1 MEVSVDPAFSVDT
14 RACVHTVE
22 FSPFEW
28 SRGLLA
34 VGLPNSIVVYS
45 IKLKEESDESSEE
58 CEQVWEWHVSSTPVT
73 VAWSPAATLRSAPR
87 CLQVLV
93 GSADN
98 AVRELTSDLSS
109 NNTVQELMSH
119 SDCINSI
126 AYNGENGNLAAS
138 TGDDLTLRVWDR
150 STLAPLIKF
159 LLTSPGMKVT
169 FHPED
174 GDLLMVGEKSG
185 VVRVYSVGSGCATLS
200 LRSSGPLL
208 AADWSIPNPSLL
220 VAAGAKGITVW
231 NVSSPQPR
239 SENIDIGGGEKVL
252 DLSVC
257 RSTPGLVAT
266 LCPPHTIRVSHIHT
280 NKVPVAVHLKVVGG
294 MSWHQH
300 LPYLAVGSDRRVLF
314 WKVDNI

>member
-45 IKLKEESDESSEE
+45 IKLKEESDDSNEE
-58 CEQVWEWHVSSTPVT
+58 CEQVWEWHVSSQPVT

-87 CLQVLV
+87 CLQ
-93 GSADN
+93 
-98 AVRELTSDLSS
+98 
-109 NNTVQELMSH
+109 ELMSH
-119 SDCINSI
+119 SDCVNSV

-159 LLTSPGMKVT
+159 LLTSPGMTVT

-208 AADWSIPNPSLL
+208 SADWSIPNPSLL

-239 SENIDIGGGEKVL
+239 SENVEIGGGEKVL
-252 DLSVC
+252 NLSVC

-266 LCPPHTIRVSHIHT
+266 LSPPHTIRVSHIHT